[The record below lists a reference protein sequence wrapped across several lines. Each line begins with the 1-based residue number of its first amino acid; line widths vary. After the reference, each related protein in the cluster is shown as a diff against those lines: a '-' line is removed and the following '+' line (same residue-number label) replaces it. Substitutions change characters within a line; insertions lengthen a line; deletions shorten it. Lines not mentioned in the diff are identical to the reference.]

1 MVACCK
7 TRTACTR
14 DSAED
19 VARQHALEL
28 TCSKTK
34 LEVLAKRF
42 PLALPGLVPAQ
53 ADSAHYLAAR
63 QHMIR
68 DQVSAFV
75 AHDAVAF
82 VRALVV
88 SSPVPVDLQA
98 MKDFMAGR
106 QSSPWWESSD
116 AQYYSDAGMSWQHAS
131 HDYAA
136 DCRAEVRAG
145 WISLFNTT
153 GESSKVGGE
162 LTAEQLEQ
170 ECIRFAN
177 ASFFSRTYA
186 GAVTV
191 DDFREFLKN
200 GSLLLGM
207 WEDRHIGD
215 AELKMISEAFDVGG
229 DEGVDLR
236 ELVHGMVLLHLQ
248 HGLSQ
253 MRLSSRGMTRQI
265 GKRRLMKI
273 SEDIARAARVS
284 EYGNVET
291 LGDGEAVQSIGST
304 PVRGPP
310 DTAQNVWS
318 ERDSSQHE
326 SLGEVAELESFLDSF
341 APAAETEAQH
351 LLSVAAVDTNENQE
365 QNTDYVQA
373 AEHRDG
379 VGNWSAASGMLHYL
393 LPGLDTSQGG
403 MQPNSITVEEFCS
416 SVTFERYSKVCS
428 AEGAQMP
435 PLGFCEVGQATSTAV
450 DFCSL
455 QHLQANGAIV
465 PQDFLP
471 PPPPSDSFDPH
482 ADTERGVWW
491 YIKGRVWAGVCSF
504 VGGQFSESEHQC
516 TVYMD
521 GSTGDRVTPPPP
533 PPALD
538 GYTDEEKHIID
549 LLLLAFAVCIV
560 RVKIVERAR
569 EVARE

>member
-1 MVACCK
+1 M
-7 TRTACTR
+7 R
-14 DSAED
+14 
-19 VARQHALEL
+19 
-28 TCSKTK
+28 
-34 LEVLAKRF
+34 
-42 PLALPGLVPAQ
+42 AQ
-53 ADSAHYLAAR
+53 ADAAHHLAAR
-63 QHMIR
+63 QNILR
-68 DQVSAFV
+68 DQVSTFV
-75 AHDAVAF
+75 AHDAAAL

-88 SSPVPVDLQA
+88 SSPVLVDLQA
-98 MKDFMAGR
+98 MKDFMDGR
-106 QSSPWWESSD
+106 SSGAWWESSD
-116 AQYYSDAGMSWQHAS
+116 AQYYSDAGISWQPAP

-136 DCRAEVRAG
+136 DCRVEVRAG

-153 GESSKVGGE
+153 GGSSQVGGE
-162 LTAEQLEQ
+162 LTAEKLEQ

-186 GAVTV
+186 GAATV

-200 GSLLLGM
+200 GSLLFGM

-215 AELKMISEAFDVGG
+215 AELKMISQAFDVGG

-236 ELVHGMVLLHLQ
+236 ELVHGMVLMHLQ

-253 MRLSSRGMTRQI
+253 MRLSSRGLARQI

-273 SEDIARAARVS
+273 SEDIARPATVGQ
-284 EYGNVET
+284 YGNIET
-291 LGDGEAVQSIGST
+291 LVDEEAVQSIGST

-310 DTAQNVWS
+310 DMTQNIGS
-318 ERDSSQHE
+318 ERDTRQHE

-341 APAAETEAQH
+341 APAAEKEAQH
-351 LLSVAAVDTNENQE
+351 LLSVTAVDTNENQE
-365 QNTDYVQA
+365 HNTDHVQA
-373 AEHRDG
+373 AEHREG
-379 VGNWSAASGMLHYL
+379 VGNWSAAGGMLHYL

-465 PQDFLP
+465 PLDFLP
-471 PPPPSDSFDPH
+471 PPSPSNSFDPH
-482 ADTERGVWW
+482 VDTERGVWG

-516 TVYMD
+516 TVYTD
-521 GSTGDRVTPPPP
+521 GSTGDRVMTPPPP
-533 PPALD
+533 PASD

-549 LLLLAFAVCIV
+549 LLLLAFAVCNI
-560 RVKIVERAR
+560 RVKIVVRAR